1 MRPGGGEEVP
11 VGDPQREQAGR
22 RERVHQ
28 RRQEGQFFLSFTFT
42 RQEGQFFLSFTFTR
56 RKDWF
61 FCSAELFLEQRDI
74 QSS

>member
-28 RRQEGQFFLSFTFT
+28 RRQEGQFFLSFTFL
-42 RQEGQFFLSFTFTR
+42 RQKG
-56 RKDWF
+56 WF
-61 FCSAELFLEQRDI
+61 FRSSELFLEQTDI
-74 QSS
+74 